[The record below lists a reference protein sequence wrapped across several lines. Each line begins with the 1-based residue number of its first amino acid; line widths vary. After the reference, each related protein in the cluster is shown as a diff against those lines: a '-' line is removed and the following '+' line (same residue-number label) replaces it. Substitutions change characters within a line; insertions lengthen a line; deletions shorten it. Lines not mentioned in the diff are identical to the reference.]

1 MIDIEPKGLDLP
13 KRELPTELKPVEE
26 KFKKPEITI
35 DIFSR
40 LGYWA
45 ESKLVDVAAKIITK
59 AVPYWVW
66 LALIGAVVVAIIVIS
81 LIRSS

>member
-66 LALIGAVVVAIIVIS
+66 LALIGAVVVTIIVIS
-81 LIRSS
+81 LI